1 VWLCPNRRQ
10 ELLECI
16 QLTQETFYISIEEF
30 TGTTVSDAQK
40 LNFQQAK
47 FWNLSVDT
55 VQFDFIDLTKGLVPN
70 DLVTLLISMGCL
82 EHQALSLATSSLQ
95 ILFNFM
101 RLHLWKLRCNDT
113 DRAENIHGITNRMKR
128 SGIHSL
134 GATIPAEDTQVTANN
149 SARSSLHSSSVTME
163 EWFIWGN
170 YVCHYGGT
178 HLDFYSTH
186 DMSP

>member
-1 VWLCPNRRQ
+1 
-10 ELLECI
+10 
-16 QLTQETFYISIEEF
+16 
-30 TGTTVSDAQK
+30 
-40 LNFQQAK
+40 
-47 FWNLSVDT
+47 
-55 VQFDFIDLTKGLVPN
+55 
-70 DLVTLLISMGCL
+70 MGCSK
-82 EHQALSLATSSLQ
+82 HQAHSLATSSLQ

-113 DRAENIHGITNRMKR
+113 DQAEHIHGITNRMKR
-128 SGIHSL
+128 SGIQFL
-134 GATIPAEDTQVTANN
+134 GATNPVEDNQDTQMATNN
-149 SARSSLHSSSVTME
+149 SARSSLRSSSVTME